1 MVVGKGSGLLNY
13 GRENEKRSK
22 NPEREI
28 KEEENSESED
38 KSNSRKRSRERS
50 RESSRGRKRSRESQG
65 RSRESR
71 GRSRESQGRSS
82 ERRRI
87 NREEEIRGMNSC
99 STFCTFLRFPTELI
113 LSFFFQ
119 LSFLFFFEEIKEI
132 EVRVKEEKRMMK
144 GVKKKIYKGKSA
156 ERK

>member
-1 MVVGKGSGLLNY
+1 MGI
-13 GRENEKRSK
+13 E
-22 NPEREI
+22 
-28 KEEENSESED
+28 EEENSESRD

-50 RESSRGRKRSRESQG
+50 RGSSRGRKRSRESSRG
-65 RSRESR
+65 KSSGSRIRSRESR
-71 GRSRESQGRSS
+71 GRSRGSRERSS
-82 ERRRI
+82 ERHREGT
-87 NREEEIRGMNSC
+87 EEEIRGMNSC

-144 GVKKKIYKGKSA
+144 GVKKKKI
-156 ERK
+156 